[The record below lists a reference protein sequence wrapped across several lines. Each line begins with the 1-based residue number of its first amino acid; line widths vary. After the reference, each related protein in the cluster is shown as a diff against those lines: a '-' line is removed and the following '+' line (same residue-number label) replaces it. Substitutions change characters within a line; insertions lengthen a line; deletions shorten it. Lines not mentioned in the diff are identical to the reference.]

1 MSLLARFGWNPFFDA
16 QRQQLGRGDLLF
28 ARVIEE
34 QRGVFR
40 VAGEFDGL
48 AETSGRFRYD
58 AIEPGSTPAVGD
70 WVGVRAPEG
79 DGRALIHVRLD
90 RRTTVSRAGTGE
102 AVSQQVLAANVD
114 TIFIVTALTAELN
127 LRRLERYLA
136 IVWDAGALPVIV
148 LNKADLCED
157 VAAAADEVRARLPF
171 VDVVAVSALGTEV
184 GKKVDEPPSPT
195 GLDALDTYLRPA
207 ATVVLLGS
215 SGVGKS
221 TIVNRLL
228 GRDEQS
234 TGEIRQSDGRGRHT
248 TTSRQ
253 LFAVRGGALLIDT
266 PGLRELQAWNAEAA
280 VEGAFDDI
288 QALAEGCR
296 FSDCAH
302 DEEPGCAVG
311 EAVEAGRLQADRLD
325 NFHRLVREAAYEA
338 RKHDKAAAANVKRRW
353 KVVHK
358 AARAMYRDRERSE

>member
-1 MSLLARFGWNPFFDA
+1 VSLLARFGWNPFFEA
-16 QRQQLGRGDLLF
+16 QRQLLQPNELLF

-34 QRGVFR
+34 QRGWFR

-58 AIEPGSTPAVGD
+58 AAEAGGLPAVGD
-70 WVGVRAPEG
+70 WVGVRATEG
-79 DGRALIHVRLD
+79 DSRAVIHVRLE
-90 RRTTVSRAGTGE
+90 RRTTVSRAGAGE

-114 TIFIVTALTAELN
+114 TIFVVSALTAEFN
-127 LRRLERYLA
+127 FRRLERYLT

-148 LNKADLCED
+148 LNKSDLCEE
-157 VAAAADEVRARLPF
+157 VEAACDAVRSRLPF

-184 GKKVDEPPSPT
+184 RGAVDEPGSPIS
-195 GLDALDTYLRPA
+195 LDALDAYLRPA
-207 ATVVLLGS
+207 TTIALLGS

-221 TIVNRLL
+221 TLVNRLL
-228 GRDEQS
+228 GRAQQS
-234 TGEIRQSDGRGRHT
+234 VGEIRQSDGRGRHT

-253 LFAVRGGALLIDT
+253 LFEVRGGALLIDT
-266 PGLRELQAWNAEAA
+266 PGLRELQAWNAESA
-280 VEGAFDDI
+280 VAGAFDDI
-288 QALAEGCR
+288 QTLAGACR
-296 FSDCAH
+296 FADCAH
-302 DEEPGCAVG
+302 EAEPGCAVV
-311 EAVEAGRLQADRLD
+311 EAVEEGRLDADRLE

-353 KVVHK
+353 KQIHK